1 MKICTCFKTV
11 PDDGMSTGL
20 DRLIRGDHT
29 VDTAHIRQVFNGF
42 EESGLE
48 MALRLSDQLTAR
60 DQRSELTAL
69 TIDDERG
76 DLFLKQLLAV
86 QYDRAVRIDPGKDS
100 DLRFDPETVSQT
112 IAAFV
117 NQSNGFHLLILGAHG
132 GEGENRQTGFLVAE
146 RLGWP
151 CIRSVTALYADE
163 APGQIRTTSRG
174 DGGTLKQTV
183 SLPVVLVVGNTAEV
197 PYLRVPTLR
206 QKLAANS
213 KKSAVIPIES
223 LHMPTGSDGGKTL
236 VDLYPKKTKKSCR
249 FISGKNR
256 RNTAQKV
263 YDRFFREIP
272 KKQKKGHT
280 REES

>member
-11 PDDGMSTGL
+11 PDDGVTIGQ
-20 DRLIRGDHT
+20 DRLIREDHT
-29 VDTAHIRQVFNGF
+29 VDIAHIRQVFNGF

-69 TIDDERG
+69 TIDGERG

-100 DLRFDPETVSQT
+100 DLRFDPETVSQA

-163 APGQIRTTSRG
+163 VPGQIRTVSRD
-174 DGGTLKQTV
+174 DGGTLEQTV

-206 QKLAANS
+206 QKLAAAS
-213 KKSAVIPIES
+213 KKSAVIPIEI
-223 LHMPTGSDGGKTL
+223 LQIQPVLDGGKTL

-256 RNTAQKV
+256 RDTARHV

-272 KKQKKGHT
+272 KNIK
-280 REES
+280 EES